1 MRGSDKPLEFKI
13 LANVME
19 KQLILLDSEKNQPI
33 HRIDF
38 GSCYYGCNLTNLAIL
53 YNSSPEKV
61 DYVILLE
68 ENGVGAEIVIKKNIH
83 NLLMINFIK

>member
-1 MRGSDKPLEFKI
+1 MKGSDKPLTFKV

-19 KQLILLDSEKNQPI
+19 KRLILFDSEKNEPI
-33 HRIDF
+33 NRIDF

-68 ENGVGAEIVIKKNIH
+68 ENGVGAEIVRII
-83 NLLMINFIK
+83 F

>member
-1 MRGSDKPLEFKI
+1 MKGSDKPLTFKI

-19 KQLILLDSEKNQPI
+19 KQLILLDSEKNEPI
-33 HRIDF
+33 NRIDF

-53 YNSSPEKV
+53 FNSSPEKV

-68 ENGVGAEIVIKKNIH
+68 ENGIGAEIVSNYST
-83 NLLMINFIK
+83 NYLRL

>member
-1 MRGSDKPLEFKI
+1 LNLRINLQGSDTPLVFKI

-33 HRIDF
+33 NRIDF

-68 ENGVGAEIVIKKNIH
+68 ENGVGAEIVILKI
-83 NLLMINFIK
+83 